1 MHFDR
6 KGTIVGERFYTD
18 LKLAHFITILR
29 SHMIIACNSGAE
41 IKTYLLEKARVVQQ
55 TAGERNYHVFYQVRV
70 YLERFCVMFAL
81 SSIDLQQVCCASA
94 GQKMLQDLRVEGS
107 ASDHFQISD
116 SFLDSM
122 AVIADASVFNYTKT
136 CLVANNNDDT
146 KSFDRTKQAM
156 SDIHPF
162 KDSAG

>member
-55 TAGERNYHVFYQVRV
+55 TAGERNYHVFYQVRM
-70 YLERFCVMFAL
+70 YLEWFGVVFVL

-107 ASDHFQISD
+107 ASDHFRSQIL
-116 SFLDSM
+116 FL
-122 AVIADASVFNYTKT
+122 IRW
-136 CLVANNNDDT
+136 L
-146 KSFDRTKQAM
+146 
-156 SDIHPF
+156 
-162 KDSAG
+162 